1 MAIRWSDPLPE
12 ASPVPLWF
20 QIAERLRTAI
30 RQGEFSPGD
39 VLPSEAKLNALF
51 GVSRATSRAS
61 LDDLEK
67 EGLIVR
73 RSGKGSIV
81 LRARVD
87 QPAEEMSGFA
97 EDMRRRG
104 LSPSYLTQEAGRF
117 RAGTE
122 VAEALEVKPNAMV
135 FRSRRL
141 LKADGAPMGIAIS
154 WLAPRLFREVK
165 PPSAEELNKGSL
177 YEWLQRR
184 CNIQIRRAREYIEA
198 AIAAP
203 EMAETLDV
211 PPGSALLIA
220 RRQSFD
226 GSGQPAE
233 YAVLHFRADRYRFQ
247 LEVQRDRLNAKPS
260 G

>member
-1 MAIRWSDPLPE
+1 MRWNDPLPDH
-12 ASPVPLWF
+12 SPVPLWF
-20 QIAERLRTAI
+20 QIAERLRGAI
-30 RQGEFSPGD
+30 RNGEFAPGE
-39 VLPSEAKLNALF
+39 VLPSEAQLNVAF

-61 LDDLEK
+61 LNDLEK
-67 EGLIVR
+67 DGLIVR

-104 LSPSYLTQEAGRF
+104 LSPSYETQDAGRV
-117 RAGTE
+117 RATSE

-135 FRSRRL
+135 FCSKRL
-141 LKADGAPMGIAIS
+141 LKADGAPMGIALS

-165 PPSAEELNKGSL
+165 PPTADELSRGSL

-184 CNIQIRRAREYIEA
+184 CSIQIKRAREYIEA
-198 AIAAP
+198 AIAGP
-203 EMAETLDV
+203 EMAAALEV
-211 PPGSALLIA
+211 APGSPLLIA

-233 YAVLHFRADRYRFQ
+233 YAILHFRADRYRFQ
-247 LEVQRDRLNAKPS
+247 IEVARN
-260 G
+260 